1 MPFVIENI
9 NRICRVSLRVHKS
22 KIDTRETG
30 RARVL
35 PIAFQQ
41 QGDDGMSVDWLK
53 YRTCEES
60 HNSTKIPADNGVI
73 SLNVGDIIDCPIDSL
88 EVIHDPQAL
97 ELNYNQSHS
106 LVKSI
111 PKKDPNKTAVRRFL
125 WQKFDWEIE
134 I

>member
-1 MPFVIENI
+1 M
-9 NRICRVSLRVHKS
+9 HKS

-97 ELNYNQSHS
+97 ELNIIN
-106 LVKSI
+106 LIVG
-111 PKKDPNKTAVRRFL
+111 KKYSKKRP
-125 WQKFDWEIE
+125 E
-134 I
+134 